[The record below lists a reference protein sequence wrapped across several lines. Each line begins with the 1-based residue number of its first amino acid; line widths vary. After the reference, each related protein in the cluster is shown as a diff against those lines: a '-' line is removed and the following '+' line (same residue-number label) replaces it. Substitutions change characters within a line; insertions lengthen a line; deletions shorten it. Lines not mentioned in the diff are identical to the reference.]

1 MNQLTERE
9 DEVLKL
15 VARGLSNAQ
24 IAETLVVGE
33 TTVKTHVARLLDK
46 LDLQNRVQ
54 AAILAYEVGLVELGS
69 R

>member
-1 MNQLTERE
+1 
-9 DEVLKL
+9 
-15 VARGLSNAQ
+15 
-24 IAETLVVGE
+24 
-33 TTVKTHVARLLDK
+33 LLDK

>member
-1 MNQLTERE
+1 MAIKHAVQESHDGSQPNF
-9 DEVLKL
+9 
-15 VARGLSNAQ
+15 Q
-24 IAETLVVGE
+24 IADELVVGE

-46 LDLQNRVQ
+46 LELQNRVQ

>member
-1 MNQLTERE
+1 LPGHVEH
-9 DEVLKL
+9 
-15 VARGLSNAQ
+15 AR

-33 TTVKTHVARLLDK
+33 TALKTHVARVLDN
-46 LDLQNRVQ
+46 LDLQSRVQ